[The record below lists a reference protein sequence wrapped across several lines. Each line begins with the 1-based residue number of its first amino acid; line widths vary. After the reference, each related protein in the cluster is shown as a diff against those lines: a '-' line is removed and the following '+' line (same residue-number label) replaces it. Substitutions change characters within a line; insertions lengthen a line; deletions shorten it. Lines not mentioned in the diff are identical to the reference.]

1 MSVELGSEKTIR
13 ANHVEECVLK
23 ACFGIA
29 PPKAKDLE
37 EHKTSRPVKASNFNL
52 TQRCSSRASH
62 PKHQKKFR
70 PPCCHAGGQNKTL
83 KKKKTKIKNVELYL
97 NCVFSDF

>member
-52 TQRCSSRASH
+52 TQRCSSRASN
-62 PKHQKKFR
+62 PKHQKNSTSMLE
-70 PPCCHAGGQNKTL
+70 A
-83 KKKKTKIKNVELYL
+83 KTKLSKKENKRKNVELFEL
-97 NCVFSDF
+97 CFSDF

>member
-52 TQRCSSRASH
+52 TQRCSSRASN
-62 PKHQKKFR
+62 PKHQKKFDL
-70 PPCCHAGGQNKTL
+70 HAGGQNKTL
-83 KKKKTKIKNVELYL
+83 KKKKTKSKM
-97 NCVFSDF
+97 